1 MKIKKSVAAGLAA
14 LLVGVTAGS
23 YTNAAF
29 AAPVESSEEA
39 DVFSDVPRDHWAYEA
54 LDYLAKEGVIDGMA
68 DGTFQGN
75 RTMSRYEMAGIVAK
89 AMKNGSGKL
98 ADRAMVEKL
107 NREFGQEIKKISG
120 QVRQLKKDV
129 DSTRALL
136 ERVKLYGK
144 FGVNWSSDSDN
155 HKGDAR
161 GIKDVDE
168 KKHNNFYLDLMADFK
183 VNKEWTA
190 HFESETKQG
199 YAHSTAAQNLGMI
212 SSENDDKNG
221 TIQRIWA
228 TADYA
233 NGTHV
238 DIGRRVVNLGLQNSL
253 YGDAA
258 SGVMIDKA
266 INKNDLRI
274 GAFYETMAE
283 YSNADVDFWG
293 AYIKGPVGHKTD
305 IFAAYARTKAKYDG
319 VDFGNPVVDKAALS
333 YNWTGDRAILLSAG
347 VDVAKNLRWTNDY
360 VVTNGEGPE
369 GADHKSNRTW
379 MSRLDYKKADEN
391 VKGSFGIYARYHT
404 IGREG
409 TIWNDD
415 EWNSLVRNSK
425 GWTFGITYVP
435 TKNVI
440 WDTFY
445 EMATMNKDSYG
456 ILSNDATNNYDRKLL
471 RTKVDFLF

>member
-29 AAPVESSEEA
+29 AAPVESSADA
-39 DVFSDVPRDHWAYEA
+39 DVFSDVPKDHWAYEA

-75 RTMSRYEMAGIVAK
+75 RTMSRYEMAAIVAK

-120 QVRQLKKDV
+120 QVKQLKKDV

-136 ERVKLYGK
+136 ERTKLYGK

-155 HKGDAR
+155 HQDTAVDR
-161 GIKDVDE
+161 DE
-168 KKHNNFYLDLMADFK
+168 KKHNNFYLDLLADFK
-183 VNKEWTA
+183 INNEWTA

-199 YAHSTAAQNLGMI
+199 YAHSTAAKNFGMI
-212 SSENDDKNG
+212 SSESDGKNG

-228 TADYA
+228 TGDYK
-233 NGTHV
+233 NGAHV
-238 DIGRRVVNLGLQNSL
+238 EVGRKVVNLGLQNSL

-258 SGVMIDKA
+258 SGIMIDKA

-274 GAFYETMAE
+274 GAFYQNMAE
-283 YSNADVDFWG
+283 YENADVDFWG
-293 AYIKGPVGHKTD
+293 PYIKGPVGHSVD
-305 IFAAYARTKAKYDG
+305 IFAAYARTKSKFDA
-319 VDFGNPVVDKAALS
+319 DFGNPALEDNTA

-347 VDVAKNLRWTNDY
+347 IDVAKNLRWTNDY

-391 VKGSFGIYARYHT
+391 KKGSFGIYARYHT

-415 EWNSLVRNSK
+415 EWDSLVRNSK
-425 GWTFGITYVP
+425 GWTFGVTYVP

-456 ILSNDATNNYDRKLL
+456 TLHNATKYDRKLL